1 MVWKLMLHFVYEL
14 NRFDC
19 SIPWNEIGHRLHP
32 GFSGNALRQK
42 LDRVRKELIAEGH
55 LVPPEPSHPLDGD
68 GEEFRGLIR
77 ANVNPRDRDFTTV
90 RIVKWEEPL
99 LDRDCNLPDAKTF
112 VHNRAIRGKS
122 EIQNIPDPASE
133 AEHTIV
139 ASDEEGAEV
148 YMDDEVEQQKVEKRF
163 GLEIKQEVCFVSPNF
178 TCFSLTR
185 KRS

>member
-1 MVWKLMLHFVYEL
+1 MVWKLILHFVYEL

-77 ANVNPRDRDFTTV
+77 ANANPRDRDFTTV

-112 VHNRAIRGKS
+112 VHNRSIRGKAD
-122 EIQNIPDPASE
+122 IMNILEPTSE
-133 AEHTIV
+133 AEDTIV
-139 ASDEEGAEV
+139 ATDDEEAEV
-148 YMDDEVEQQKVEKRF
+148 DTDDEVEQ
-163 GLEIKQEVCFVSPNF
+163 LEAETRHGPQAKQEVCVVLLNF
-178 TCFSLTR
+178 TFFSLTGIH
-185 KRS
+185 S